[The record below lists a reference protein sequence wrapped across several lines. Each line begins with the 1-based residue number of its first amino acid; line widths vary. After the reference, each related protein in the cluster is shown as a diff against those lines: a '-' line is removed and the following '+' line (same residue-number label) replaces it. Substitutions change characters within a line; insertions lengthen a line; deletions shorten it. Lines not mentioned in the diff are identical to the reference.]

1 MFYDTVEST
10 FYAWCVE
17 RLLRSAVAAPHLT
30 GGIVELGVGT
40 GLPVIEALSRCEAT
54 VPVRGFERDPD
65 SFRVAARLVDAK
77 GPPGY
82 TVEPGDFFEQALDG
96 PERIAVANP
105 PYLAAPAD
113 DAGTPELWGGESG
126 AEVTRRLLSGPFDV
140 LMLMVASIAD
150 PLGVI
155 EHAGLSGYTV
165 QDWSVCPITFG
176 PHSRRAG
183 VHGRID
189 ELRAEGRAF
198 SSGTDYLLA
207 GVTWLRTGSA
217 DAGRAE
223 VLRRVLTAG
232 AEPRRT

>member
-17 RLLRSAVAAPHLT
+17 RLLSSAVAAPHLA
-30 GGIVELGVGT
+30 GGIVELGAGT
-40 GLPVIEALSRCEAT
+40 GLPIIEALSRCEAS

-65 SFRVAARLVDAK
+65 SFRVAAHLVAAK

-113 DAGTPELWGGESG
+113 DTGTPELWGGESG
-126 AEVTRRLLSGPFDV
+126 AEVTCRLLSGPYDV

-155 EHAGLSGYTV
+155 EHARRSGYAV
-165 QDWSVCPITFG
+165 ADWSVCPVVFG
-176 PHSRRAG
+176 PHSCRSG
-183 VHGRID
+183 VRGRID
-189 ELRAEGRAF
+189 ELRTEGRAF
-198 SSGTDYLLA
+198 STETDYLLA
-207 GVTWLRTGSA
+207 GVTWLRTGTA
-217 DAGRAE
+217 DPGQAD

-232 AEPRRT
+232 AEPGRA